1 MNYEVLGDPHLGRKF
16 ETGVPLHRKGE
27 REHMQRE
34 KFIRSLMDTYA
45 DLHVCIGDLFDKFVV
60 PPEVLLF
67 AVGTYMEAAAK
78 NPNTTYIVLRGNH
91 DVSRN
96 VDKASSWDIFVAM
109 VDSHPNIVAVDD
121 VPYTYENMLFIP
133 YDPFNYDHLE
143 VHLNAGIETVFGHFD
158 IVDFGG
164 HNVAPTELFAR
175 YGVKTLINGHD
186 HVARELDRDG
196 VHIIVTGSMEPFTH
210 AEDKTGD
217 LYVTVTLDELAKLD
231 VRNKNVRVLLKDGET
246 LPDDLD
252 CLSLVAKRVIDDDAD
267 RTVDT
272 EEFDSLDLDDM
283 LALSL
288 DGLTVKDSV
297 LSFFK
302 DLRHAN

>member
-1 MNYEVLGDPHLGRKF
+1 MKYEVLGDPHLGRKF
-16 ETGVPLHRKGE
+16 ETGVPLHRRGE
-27 REHMQRE
+27 REHLQRE
-34 KFIRSLMDTYA
+34 KFLASLMNA
-45 DLHVCIGDLFDKFVV
+45 KAEVHVTMGDLFDKFIV
-60 PPEVLLF
+60 PPEVVLF
-67 AVGTYMEAAAK
+67 AAHAYMRAAED
-78 NPNTTYIVLRGNH
+78 NPNTLYVVLRGNH

-96 VDKASSWDIFVAM
+96 ADKRSSWDLFCALVYQ
-109 VDSHPNIVAVDD
+109 HPNVWAIDEHPVE
-121 VPYTYENMLFIP
+121 YEGMLFVP

-143 VHLNAGIETVFGHFD
+143 VHLNDGIEIVFGHFD

-210 AEDKTGD
+210 AEDKTGE
-217 LYVTVTLDELAKLD
+217 LYVTVTLDELARLD
-231 VRNKNVRVLLKDGET
+231 VHNKNVRVLLKDGET

-272 EEFDSLDLDDM
+272 QEFDSLDLDDM

-288 DGLTVKDSV
+288 EGLTVKDSV

-302 DLRHAN
+302 DLRHAS